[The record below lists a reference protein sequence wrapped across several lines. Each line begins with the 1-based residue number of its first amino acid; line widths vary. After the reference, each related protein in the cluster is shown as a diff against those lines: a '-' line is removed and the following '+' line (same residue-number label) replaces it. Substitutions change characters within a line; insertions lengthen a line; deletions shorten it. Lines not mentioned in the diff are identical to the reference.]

1 MSEFNESNLGSSSR
15 NDRRIVDGPNT
26 LWDLE
31 NREDWFYDVLIKLR
45 RIGQLEENWDSYGAP
60 AIKSSIVVSTLQI
73 LNSLMRKNIPI
84 PEMVPTSNG
93 GIQLE
98 WHTNSVNF
106 EITVISPVQANVVWD
121 DDNNPQDFTD
131 RLMSTYDLSPLVIF
145 AEKLERCISD
155 EL

>member
-1 MSEFNESNLGSSSR
+1 
-15 NDRRIVDGPNT
+15 
-26 LWDLE
+26 
-31 NREDWFYDVLIKLR
+31 
-45 RIGQLEENWDSYGAP
+45 
-60 AIKSSIVVSTLQI
+60 
-73 LNSLMRKNIPI
+73 MRKNIPI